1 MTLGLGVDVTKL
13 TFFVIET
20 GENKLECFQ
29 RGFFN
34 VILPDPARVDCFK

>member
-34 VILPDPARVDCFK
+34 VSPTGAC